1 MIFSYVDKD
10 NRFLIMRLIV
20 IALILAVALSA
31 PAADRMTK
39 IPVLSHLLRDTL
51 LPTIPAFIP
60 DISMS
65 KMPIGQFI
73 MFLLSL

>member
-10 NRFLIMRLIV
+10 NRFLIMKLIV